1 MNTFA
6 KASKIKL
13 RFNTAQG
20 VLSVEQLWDLSQ
32 AKLAVIIKNLREDI
46 KAADINA
53 DSELAFLDQDSNQ
66 VDKIL
71 QLKFDVAKEVW
82 QINQEEMEAAKNKA
96 ANKEHNQK
104 ILEIIKKKQDSDLEG
119 KSIEELKALL
129 KE

>member
-1 MNTFA
+1 MNIFA

-13 RFNTAQG
+13 RFNTSHG
-20 VLSVEQLWDLSQ
+20 VLSVEQLWDLSL

-53 DSELAFLDQDSNQ
+53 DADLAFLDQDSTQ

-71 QLKFDVAKEVW
+71 QLKFDIAKELW
-82 QINQEEMEAAKNKA
+82 QLKQEEIEANKNKA

-119 KSIEELKALL
+119 KSIEELKSLL
-129 KE
+129 K